1 MNSKFYFLSLLLL
14 VLFSAQTSFA
24 TEPTRRAAPMGPAGL
39 QALMTRYAGEINRHI
54 ANPSLASD
62 EEWQRITTALDT
74 VAQQK
79 NSYLSGLY
87 CTTKVR
93 SAPQL
98 PVESRFCRY
107 AC

>member
-1 MNSKFYFLSLLLL
+1 
-14 VLFSAQTSFA
+14 
-24 TEPTRRAAPMGPAGL
+24 MGPAGL

-87 CTTKVR
+87 WHTDIEEARRK
-93 SAPQL
+93 PQL